1 MILRDATSQDAAGV
15 AALERDLFGVDA
27 WPLPVVVGELAGA
40 DREAVVAVEGDTLL
54 GYACTARGGE
64 VVDLLRIAVHPGR
77 RREGLASRLLAA
89 VRDRAAGAGAERM
102 LLEVSAANDG
112 ARAFYAREGF
122 AEIGRRPRYYK
133 DGTDAA
139 VMQLRLGGRE

>member
-27 WPLPVVVGELAGA
+27 WSLPVVVGELAGG
-40 DREAVVAVEGDTLL
+40 DREVVVAVEGDALL
-54 GYACTARGGE
+54 GYVCTARGGE

-89 VRDRAAGAGAERM
+89 VRDRAAQAGAERM

-112 ARAFYAREGF
+112 ARAFYVHEGF
-122 AEIGRRPRYYK
+122 AEIGRRRRYYK

-139 VMQLRLGGRE
+139 VMQLRLGGRG